1 LRYPVVEITTAVTLL
16 LLVTQTGLRLITI
29 IYAILCCGMIVATFV
44 DLKHSIIP
52 DEISYGGIAL
62 GIILSIIYPKLHN
75 TDNRLQ
81 ALFFSIAGIL
91 VGGALIYSISA
102 AGSLIFRKKLK
113 QIGEESAMGG
123 GDIKYL
129 AMIGAFL
136 GYKYVLFVFFLAPLF
151 GSIVGII
158 MKLRYK
164 AEIIPYGPY
173 LSLATLVVILW
184 GERIWRIL
192 YPYL

>member
-1 LRYPVVEITTAVTLL
+1 
-16 LLVTQTGLRLITI
+16 
-29 IYAILCCGMIVATFV
+29 MIVATFV